1 MENRKMSSTT
11 TSQNGK
17 RPTNAAN
24 QPSEL
29 MRLFEAR
36 LKAVQLT
43 GKASNRATSQQIKNE
58 VPQALIDAL
67 IYRLA
72 ETEN

>member
-1 MENRKMSSTT
+1 MENKKARAMT
-11 TSQNGK
+11 TSKNGK
-17 RPTNAAN
+17 RPITDID

-36 LKAVQLT
+36 LKSVQLN